1 MCALSRDRDTSLIV
15 WWCLANTNL
24 QSLCGAK
31 NSRNVCVLATS
42 LPKFRTLV
50 RDVIFP
56 SALAGALAATT
67 TLAAC
72 ALALT
77 AAATALLTT
86 TTVTAIAAV
95 DAAAASNATAASRVA
110 TNAAGIPP
118 TCCATAAVS
127 AVRLA
132 VDTIASPSTS
142 DSRLHHSGHA
152 EH

>member
-1 MCALSRDRDTSLIV
+1 MQKPLRGQEEEEELSKRL
-15 WWCLANTNL
+15 
-24 QSLCGAK
+24 SLCACH
-31 NSRNVCVLATS
+31 VT

-50 RDVIFP
+50 RDVIFT

-118 TCCATAAVS
+118 TCATAAVS

-142 DSRLHHSGHA
+142 DSRLHHSEHA